1 MACQIPRTEP
11 RIPADFGDSPY
22 KQMQAGPPALF
33 DVCEYL
39 PLRLSHFGGQPAYL
53 TSPPLLANMSVSHQ
67 MDNPCHSTSMGADD
81 QQYFQNLVVSVTRMN
96 CKREKEQAGSFS
108 RSFKMQLTLGGWNT
122 WEITREND
130 RIWRHWWD
138 DAPSSSYLAGS
149 AASNDS
155 GFADLSTP
163 EEEEDQAKACKPLK
177 QALEIGQTVNRGTL
191 DLSKSDENG
200 LVHEYRWDSVDL
212 DVFRV
217 IIAKEDREVRSGL
230 RAILGRT
237 MLVL

>member
-1 MACQIPRTEP
+1 
-11 RIPADFGDSPY
+11 
-22 KQMQAGPPALF
+22 
-33 DVCEYL
+33 
-39 PLRLSHFGGQPAYL
+39 
-53 TSPPLLANMSVSHQ
+53 

-163 EEEEDQAKACKPLK
+163 EEEEVQAKACKPLK
-177 QALEIGQTVNRGTL
+177 QALDIGQTVNRGTL